1 MSTKNKEALDK
12 MIRARTSLFI
22 FQPFYGC
29 LSMQLELVEEN
40 RQPTMAVDATHLY
53 YNTKFVSEITAEELL
68 GVNVHEV
75 LHPAYKHHT
84 RRGNRDPMIWNI
96 AADFRINTDV
106 IDAGFV
112 LPGIPRTWAE
122 VKQGEE
128 GYMYDPKLFKD
139 MSSEEIYAYIMAD
152 LEKQRPDGKGG
163 KMKLPKKGGKAGE
176 GDADVPGDVG
186 GCGAV
191 MDAYEPGDQ
200 AGRAEAEAQWDTI
213 VRQAV
218 MVARAANAGTIP
230 GNIARLVDELMKPRV
245 PWQDVLRRWVDNS
258 ITPEPSWSR
267 PNRRFVSTGDYL
279 PGRQRGQIEHLIVV
293 GDISGSANDEMLKG
307 YASEINYI
315 FNDLMINKITLIY
328 VDTEVRK
335 VDVFEQGDEF
345 KFASNGGGGT
355 DFKTTFEWIRAN
367 SEDDVV
373 GILFFTDLYTS
384 DFGKPPHQPVL
395 WLHYGTEA
403 EYKVLVP
410 TVPFGDTLHINT

>member
-1 MSTKNKEALDK
+1 
-12 MIRARTSLFI
+12 
-22 FQPFYGC
+22 
-29 LSMQLELVEEN
+29 
-40 RQPTMAVDATHLY
+40 
-53 YNTKFVSEITAEELL
+53 
-68 GVNVHEV
+68 
-75 LHPAYKHHT
+75 
-84 RRGNRDPMIWNI
+84 
-96 AADFRINTDV
+96 
-106 IDAGFV
+106 
-112 LPGIPRTWAE
+112 
-122 VKQGEE
+122 
-128 GYMYDPKLFKD
+128 
-139 MSSEEIYAYIMAD
+139 
-152 LEKQRPDGKGG
+152 
-163 KMKLPKKGGKAGE
+163 
-176 GDADVPGDVG
+176 
-186 GCGAV
+186 

-293 GDISGSANDEMLKG
+293 GDISGSANDTMLKG
-307 YASEINYI
+307 YASDINYI

-328 VDTEVRK
+328 VDTEVKK

-345 KFASNGGGGT
+345 KFASTGGGGT

-373 GILFFTDLYTS
+373 GILFFTDLYTA

-403 EYKVLVP
+403 EYKTLAP
-410 TVPFGDTLHINT
+410 TVPFGETLHINT